1 MPQMT
6 NRKIAPRH
14 LQPVRRQLALVR
26 RPLLVVRLALQP
38 ALLAL
43 RDAHERVD
51 DANEQQDAADA
62 GGDGDLGGLGQAG
75 PFLFGFLLG
84 GFLVEGFVD
93 FRFASVGGQGLV
105 GDGGFGWGEGSA
117 YSFTWMLAWL
127 PEVSE

>member
-93 FRFASVGGQGLV
+93 FRLASVVWRLV